1 MPVDPRQRAG
11 VVLVARI
18 ICASTQSA
26 RVSIPS
32 LIAGCSAIPTLA
44 NINAS
49 QVGRALAG
57 TGWEAAQWREN
68 GGRIRG
74 YRRAPVTGEGLRNP
88 VSTVVRV

>member
-1 MPVDPRQRAG
+1 M
-11 VVLVARI
+11 LVARVI
-18 ICASTQSA
+18 AAATGSD

-57 TGWEAAQWREN
+57 TGWTPAQWRVD
-68 GGRIRG
+68 GSRVRG
-74 YRRAPVTGEGLRNP
+74 YRAPVTLKPPRNP
-88 VSTVVRV
+88 ESIVARVLSGRMG

>member
-1 MPVDPRQRAG
+1 MSIDPRQRAG
-11 VVLVARI
+11 VMLVARVI
-18 ICASTQSA
+18 AAATGSD

-57 TGWEAAQWREN
+57 TGWTPAQWR
-68 GGRIRG
+68 
-74 YRRAPVTGEGLRNP
+74 
-88 VSTVVRV
+88 